1 MKLVDISDYVS
12 PIACGAALFI
22 NHGLRDYLVTG
33 LSSLNATTTDDSD
46 DINNPDVKT
55 YISKSSNNSNFS
67 NDHSLTGKS
76 ANEDWTGAGLGAIL
90 GSVHFGIFVAIILSP
105 FTIPRISRKYFL
117 AGTLVS
123 SGILALFSELVVQ
136 EKFIGLALVRFFQ
149 GILQGTSYPLIFYIL
164 QDSKLET
171 FVLPFFLIFL
181 APWVGSAAGTL
192 LGWCNDPF
200 IGAYVFGS
208 LSIVTGALSVLAPSN
223 DADKSKMPKDS
234 WKECLTSPAVWAC
247 LFVCLTTVWSLH
259 TFIVG
264 VSFTLRFWFGE
275 DDLLGFVSLVILV
288 GGLVT
293 RLEAIAAMYLL
304 RNNFLSPLNR
314 RRLIIWAGTIIVII
328 SLVLNGTVGL
338 NSKYALLGVSILG
351 VGGGA
356 GLLLVGTRL
365 NLHDLGPIF
374 PAPFLILG
382 SLSGTLGAALATLL
396 FPVLTQIKESDSKS
410 VEKQWKIAWMVPV
423 IPVVLACILHTFL
436 LSVIP
441 LSHQTVITKNVVP
454 ILKASSSSDKGEELD
469 TRSFKSS
476 KSAMSFR
483 TAVSRPRTRTISFQT
498 IDPDD
503 FTNVDLQSFPE
514 SNSDDCVSFP
524 SNGDEN
530 IEMKSIKSGATS
542 FKSAPDSRNN
552 SFADATN
559 HGVVLNPRELDR
571 TKEWLSVHHHEMGK
585 KLQTQLSVEKVTTE
599 RNILIALQW

>member
-1 MKLVDISDYVS
+1 MKLVDISDYIS
-12 PIACGAALFI
+12 PIACGATLFI

-33 LSSLNATTTDDSD
+33 LSSLNVTTIDDSD
-46 DINNPDVKT
+46 DINNPDVKS
-55 YISKSSNNSNFS
+55 YINKSSNNSSFY
-67 NDHSLTGKS
+67 NDQYLTGKS
-76 ANEDWTGAGLGAIL
+76 ASEDWTGAELGAIL
-90 GSVHFGIFVAIILSP
+90 GSVHFGIFLATILSP

-136 EKFIGLALVRFFQ
+136 EKFIG
-149 GILQGTSYPLIFYIL
+149 
-164 QDSKLET
+164 
-171 FVLPFFLIFL
+171 L

-223 DADKSKMPKDS
+223 DADKSKMIRGKNV
-234 WKECLTSPAVWAC
+234 LTSPAVWAC

-259 TFIVG
+259 TFIAG

-275 DDLLGFVSLVILV
+275 GDLLGFVSLVILV

-356 GLLLVGTRL
+356 GLLLVGIRL

-498 IDPDD
+498 IDADD
-503 FTNVDLQSFPE
+503 ITNVDMQSFPE

-530 IEMKSIKSGATS
+530 IEMKSIKSGGTS

-571 TKEWLSVHHHEMGK
+571 TKEWLSVHHYEMGK
-585 KLQTQLSVEKVTTE
+585 KLQTQISVEKVTTE
-599 RNILIALQW
+599 RNIFNSFAVVVAVVVFAASFIDFV